1 MLYISG
7 LYYRSESCCRSRM
20 SRRKLDMDDELVS
33 VGLMIVAMLAVIFV
47 FVVALV
53 YVIRCLTEGNVRFM
67 FQFTV

>member
-1 MLYISG
+1 
-7 LYYRSESCCRSRM
+7 
-20 SRRKLDMDDELVS
+20 MDDELAS

-67 FQFTV
+67 FQFTLM